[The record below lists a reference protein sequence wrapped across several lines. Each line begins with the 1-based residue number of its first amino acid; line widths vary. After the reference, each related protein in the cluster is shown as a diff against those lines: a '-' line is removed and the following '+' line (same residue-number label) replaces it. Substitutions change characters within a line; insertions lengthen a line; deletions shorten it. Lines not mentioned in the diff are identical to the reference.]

1 MQPRTLGMIAVV
13 ALVLAGVLL
22 GITLVWRRGPE
33 PSASVTPTSIVEL
46 EATSSPTPEPSPIPS
61 QPMTYTVESG
71 DTLSAVAQEHNVS
84 LEALI
89 SANDLTDPDVLQVGQ
104 VLVIPEDEE
113 PISDDVSVQTPE
125 PGSSADAEDLLI
137 PPTLTP
143 AGPSLVEISEA
154 VGVGTLESE
163 TISLGNQG
171 GMVNLEAW
179 TLSSAAGEQFV
190 FPALTLFPEGQVK
203 VHSKTGEDT
212 PRDLYWGRT
221 EPAWQEGELV
231 TLRDADGNVVDTYI
245 LPEQ

>member
-1 MQPRTLGMIAVV
+1 
-13 ALVLAGVLL
+13 
-22 GITLVWRRGPE
+22 
-33 PSASVTPTSIVEL
+33 
-46 EATSSPTPEPSPIPS
+46 
-61 QPMTYTVESG
+61 MTYTVESG

-89 SANDLTDPDVLQVGQ
+89 SANDLADPDVLQVGQ